1 MAHNIYFLHFDL
13 TKSLTNQLDLIK
25 LKYILIAGF
34 HNLFHPAIRD
44 GRKLRI

>member
-25 LKYILIAGF
+25 LKYILSETQNSQQ
-34 HNLFHPAIRD
+34 NLFIKPQ
-44 GRKLRI
+44 L